1 MSGQRHL
8 ILLFCGRS
16 NQLQVLKK
24 PLNLVVIAAQHLV
37 KTAAIRENQAAFGQ
51 FQVNDF
57 KFAANLGNAKTD
69 QKLFRRL
76 PGLLPPVKRN
86 VGGNVG
92 VVPVQ
97 FDAGNLK
104 VYFEIEAER
113 KVIIQAQRIAL
124 EKRNVPFTLP
134 TRHLPPVFA
143 NDEIADIFQ
152 INVVQKHFVKFGVFG
167 FDVRFRKSIGQLPP
181 LLVRPDLGLG
191 SRYLSGGGRRF

>member
-57 KFAANLGNAKTD
+57 KFAANLVNAKTD

-113 KVIIQAQRIAL
+113 KFLYRL
-124 EKRNVPFTLP
+124 RE
-134 TRHLPPVFA
+134 
-143 NDEIADIFQ
+143 
-152 INVVQKHFVKFGVFG
+152 
-167 FDVRFRKSIGQLPP
+167 
-181 LLVRPDLGLG
+181 
-191 SRYLSGGGRRF
+191 